1 MVKTEIVDVDSDL
14 FFKLLHHIEKVAD
27 ENNYDRRRFM
37 NAVARMLNENAELLR
52 IEENAQIRREK
63 RRAKKRP

>member
-1 MVKTEIVDVDSDL
+1 MKFGIMDEDSDL
-14 FFKLLHHIEKVAD
+14 FFKLLHHIENVAD

-37 NAVARMLNENAELLR
+37 NAVASMLNENAELLR

-63 RRAKKRP
+63 RRAKKRR